1 MATPRARHNYHSS
14 QPKRGPMRVSLTLRS
29 AGLPVVVGAVVFTV
43 IAINYSRVLADGDA
57 SAKLTGSKTGS
68 SSISHGLSELDYYDD
83 GTGIDWEQTPEFAAE
98 DSPQGCDSIGL
109 GCSGCGLSYAPGRPQ
124 KPHREM
130 PGDINRGD
138 CPPYR
143 YTIPDCQR
151 AGNPHCVALWAKPS
165 ISTKYSTGFVGGGA
179 ALGGRSRYCSEGV
192 WGLDYHGLFP
202 YRRVWMRWT
211 SGREQGGEGAYKTD
225 GHTGPFA
232 KH

>member
-1 MATPRARHNYHSS
+1 
-14 QPKRGPMRVSLTLRS
+14 MRVSSTLRS
-29 AGLPVVVGAVVFTV
+29 AGLPVVVGAVVFTLT
-43 IAINYSRVLADGDA
+43 AISYSPALADGDA
-57 SAKLTGSKTGS
+57 NANPVGSKIGS
-68 SSISHGLSELDYYDD
+68 SWVSHGLSELAYYDD
-83 GTGIDWEQTPEFAAE
+83 GTGIDWEQTPEIASE
-98 DSPQGCDSIGL
+98 DSRQGCDSIGL
-109 GCSGCGLSYAPGRPQ
+109 GCSRSGLSYDPGRPK
-124 KPHREM
+124 KPHREL
-130 PGDINRGD
+130 PGDISRDD

-151 AGNPHCVALWAKPS
+151 AGNPHCVASWAQLS
-165 ISTKYSTGFVGGGA
+165 ITTKYSAGFVGGGA

-192 WGLDYHGLFP
+192 WGLDYHGLLP